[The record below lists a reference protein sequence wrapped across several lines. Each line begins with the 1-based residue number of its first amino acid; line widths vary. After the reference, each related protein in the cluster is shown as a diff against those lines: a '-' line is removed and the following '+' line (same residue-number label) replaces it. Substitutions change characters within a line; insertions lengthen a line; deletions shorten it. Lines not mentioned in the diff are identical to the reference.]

1 MVTVDWAL
9 IMKKRYSQH
18 GSHAGSIPGLVQV
31 SKNVYVYSGFTIRKS
46 SRNAFNR
53 NNSYLIN
60 KRDDN
65 GGLDNYSGRDF
76 ALAEAVRTIE
86 RLNGGGNYEN

>member
-1 MVTVDWAL
+1 M

-53 NNSYLIN
+53 SNSYLIN

-65 GGLDNYSGRDF
+65 GGIDNYYGRDF
-76 ALAEAVRTIE
+76 ALAEAMRTIE
-86 RLNGGGNYEN
+86 RLNGCKGYEN

>member
-1 MVTVDWAL
+1 MDWAL

-53 NNSYLIN
+53 SNSYLIN

-65 GGLDNYSGRDF
+65 GGIDNYYGRDF
-76 ALAEAVRTIE
+76 ALAEAMRTIE
-86 RLNGGGNYEN
+86 RLNGGKGYEN

>member
-1 MVTVDWAL
+1 
-9 IMKKRYSQH
+9 MKKRYSQH
-18 GSHAGSIPGLVQV
+18 ESHAGSIPGLVQV

-53 NNSYLIN
+53 SNSYLIN

-65 GGLDNYSGRDF
+65 GGIDNYYGRDF
-76 ALAEAVRTIE
+76 ALAEAMRTIE
-86 RLNGGGNYEN
+86 RLNGGGSYEN

>member
-1 MVTVDWAL
+1 MDWAL

-18 GSHAGSIPGLVQV
+18 GAYAGSIPGLTLV

-53 NNSYLIN
+53 SNSYLIN

-65 GGLDNYSGRDF
+65 GSIDNYYGRDF
-76 ALAEAVRTIE
+76 ALAEAIRTIDKLKSGE
-86 RLNGGGNYEN
+86 DYES